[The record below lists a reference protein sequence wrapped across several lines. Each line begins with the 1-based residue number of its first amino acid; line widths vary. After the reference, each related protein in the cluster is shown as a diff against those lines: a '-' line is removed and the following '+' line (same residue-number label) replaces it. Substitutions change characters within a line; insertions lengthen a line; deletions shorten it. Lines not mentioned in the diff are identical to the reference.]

1 MTLLW
6 YKDLESIN
14 IKTVRVLDLLK
25 DGDKEWMHLCGTFR
39 HVSSGGKKC
48 NSVSRHTSF
57 FLNFKI

>member
-25 DGDKEWMHLCGTFR
+25 DGDNEWMHLCGTCFVR
-39 HVSSGGKKC
+39 GEKKMQQC
-48 NSVSRHTSF
+48 F
-57 FLNFKI
+57 